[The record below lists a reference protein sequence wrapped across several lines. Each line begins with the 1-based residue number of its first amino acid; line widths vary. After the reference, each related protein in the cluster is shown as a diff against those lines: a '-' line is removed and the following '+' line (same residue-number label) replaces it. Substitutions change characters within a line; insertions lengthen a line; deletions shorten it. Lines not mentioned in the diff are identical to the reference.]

1 MKYNYS
7 PTRNTIIQVA
17 EKAGVESVRYLILR
31 EEKIANPHNIWIN
44 NNRFFGV
51 TMITPPKEINNI
63 SIVRNPYARL
73 VSGYIDKFLTGNYN
87 HLPFCQNVK
96 KHYNNRD
103 DNLRVSFQEL
113 VNYIINQPKNELD
126 VHFKP
131 QYLQHKLSNNSIILK
146 LENIN
151 EINNHLTNLGF
162 SNRLDNYRDKHLY
175 RGKKVDIKNAHTLLY
190 KDFDIAENREN
201 RENLYPK
208 GCGGLGYQGAEVP
221 TVENFYTKDLK
232 DKVYNYYKE
241 DFLEFKYSY

>member
-1 MKYNYS
+1 M
-7 PTRNTIIQVA
+7 
-17 EKAGVESVRYLILR
+17 
-31 EEKIANPHNIWIN
+31 
-44 NNRFFGV
+44 
-51 TMITPPKEINNI
+51 
-63 SIVRNPYARL
+63 
-73 VSGYIDKFLTGNYN
+73 
-87 HLPFCQNVK
+87 
-96 KHYNNRD
+96 
-103 DNLRVSFQEL
+103 
-113 VNYIINQPKNELD
+113 
-126 VHFKP
+126 
-131 QYLQHKLSNNSIILK
+131 NNSIILK

-151 EINNHLTNLGF
+151 EINNHLTTLGF